1 MKKILAMVLALMML
15 AVTAVCYA
23 ETAEE
28 PECVEVW
35 DTIAMYKDGEQAEE
49 GTYPMI
55 SLFLYNDYTLEL
67 ESGESA
73 FTGTFE
79 MTSDPQGYLAN
90 VNGEELP
97 FIYDAETNTLSLTD
111 PNGNVAVFGLRVD
124 LPAELN
130 AESID
135 EFQGT
140 WHITSVIKEGRWIS
154 LDTEE
159 GQTVKNDYF
168 HLDDPTIVIE
178 GNKVTMLEQM
188 EGTAEFV
195 DGALVVT
202 AEGNTFNIDLTEGDG
217 IVCWVEEDVVTSITH
232 LYCDK

>member
-1 MKKILAMVLALMML
+1 MKKFVAMLLALML
-15 AVTAVCYA
+15 LTVTGICFA

-28 PECVEVW
+28 PECIEIW
-35 DTIAMYKDGEQAEE
+35 DIVAMYSNDELMEE
-49 GTYPMI
+49 GTYPLI
-55 SLFLYNDYTLEL
+55 SLFLYNDYTLRV
-67 ESGESA
+67 ESDEDA
-73 FTGTFE
+73 YTGTFE
-79 MTSDPQGYLAN
+79 MTSDPLGYLAT
-90 VNGEELP
+90 VNDTSLP
-97 FIYDAETNTLSLTD
+97 FVYDEETNCLFLSDGYGTT
-111 PNGNVAVFGLRVD
+111 AVFSLRVD

-140 WHITSVIKEGRWIS
+140 WHVTSVIKEGRWIS
-154 LDTEE
+154 FDSEE

-178 GNKVTMLEQM
+178 GDKVNVLNAM

-195 DGALVVT
+195 DGALMVT
-202 AEGNTFNIDLTEGDG
+202 FPNGAFSITLTEGDG
-217 IVCWVEEDVVTSITH
+217 IVCAVADGVDSAITH